1 MRTLRKRSWPNPH
14 CVSLLLIVLAMG
26 AVSIAG
32 CGSDDAAAPSPQP
45 GAIILPPLADG
56 GLLYPNAVSAD
67 GSTIVGYGENAEG
80 KLEAFRW
87 TSKEGTA
94 ALGFLSSYTDAS
106 NAASVSGDGS
116 MIVGISI
123 DEASQSGS
131 AWFWTK
137 GRGMQPIPMPVEVLG
152 SNAIQITEDGKYV
165 LGAYTTKTDEV
176 TFGFIWSDRGSTQT
190 VENSDSVAPDQ
201 FAPVGITADGFTVF
215 FNRETADTTVKQGG
229 VLHQYGLPFG
239 QGEWGGYN
247 LTPQD
252 SLDTFFVANGA
263 VSRDGRTVAGFISR
277 VDHFVTPGIWL
288 GLGSL
293 LEIAPG
299 VIGRT
304 KCVSPDG
311 SMAGGGNGDMGSA
324 FIWDTQVGHRNLVV
338 HLQALDEERGTHYL
352 DAFETTGGPADV
364 TGIAADNKRLVGTA
378 GQVAFSDHWGAF
390 LLDLP

>member
-1 MRTLRKRSWPNPH
+1 MHSSRLNVHS
-14 CVSLLLIVLAMG
+14 VSQLVIILAMG
-26 AVSIAG
+26 AVSMAG
-32 CGSDDAAAPSPQP
+32 CGSDGDGGSTPTRQP
-45 GAIILPPLADG
+45 GAIILPPLAEG

-67 GSTIVGYGENAEG
+67 GSTVVGYGEDAEG

-87 TSKEGTA
+87 TSKEGTV
-94 ALGFLSSYTDAS
+94 ALGFVPGYTDGS
-106 NAASVSGDGS
+106 NAASTSGDGS

-123 DEASQSGS
+123 NETVGTGA
-131 AWFWTK
+131 AWYWTK
-137 GRGMQPIPMPVEVLG
+137 GGGMQPIPMPVEVLG

-165 LGAYTTKTDEV
+165 LGAYTTKADEV
-176 TFGFIWSDRGSTQT
+176 TFGFIWSDRGGTQT

-201 FAPVGITADGFTVF
+201 FAPVGITADGFTLF
-215 FNRETADTTVKQGG
+215 FNRETTDNTTGKQGG

-252 SLDTFFVANGA
+252 SLDTFFVVNGA

-293 LEIAPG
+293 LEIAPS

-338 HLQALDEERGTHYL
+338 HLQAMDEERGTHYL
-352 DAFETTGGPADV
+352 DVFKATGGPADV
-364 TGIAADNKRLVGTA
+364 TGIAADNKRMVGTA